1 MAKIAGNISSRSG
14 MMRKSLENAQ
24 KRSNYLAFVFTARA
38 AGRGA
43 GPSSWLRRG
52 EREKKR
58 EIPEC
63 KSEFFTASSAAA
75 EFVVGARA
83 LLVVLVL
90 LKSRSFP
97 VNLFGRGVIYGAV
110 APTRTSPAVGVES
123 FSIKWLKDTSV
134 VSIYKKPQ

>member
-1 MAKIAGNISSRSG
+1 
-14 MMRKSLENAQ
+14 MRKKEATISLLFSQ
-24 KRSNYLAFVFTARA
+24 RA
-38 AGRGA
+38 AGRG
-43 GPSSWLRRG
+43 PCWLRHAAG

-75 EFVVGARA
+75 ELLLGR
-83 LLVVLVL
+83 LVVLVL

-110 APTRTSPAVGVES
+110 ALPLALHRLWVLNPSPSSG
-123 FSIKWLKDTSV
+123 
-134 VSIYKKPQ
+134 

>member
-1 MAKIAGNISSRSG
+1 
-14 MMRKSLENAQ
+14 MRKKEATISLLFSQ
-24 KRSNYLAFVFTARA
+24 RARQ
-38 AGRGA
+38 GEQP
-43 GPSSWLRRG
+43 GPAVG
-52 EREKKR
+52 YGEERERRKEKFLSA
-58 EIPEC
+58 